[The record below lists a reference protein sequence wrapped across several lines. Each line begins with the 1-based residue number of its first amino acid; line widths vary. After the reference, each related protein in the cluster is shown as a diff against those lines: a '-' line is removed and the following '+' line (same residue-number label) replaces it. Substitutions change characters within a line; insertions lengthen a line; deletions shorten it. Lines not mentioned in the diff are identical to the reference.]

1 MSRLQLLARI
11 KQKHFLKF
19 LAVGGINTLF
29 GFITYSTL
37 ALSEL
42 STFTVLLISTFIGIS
57 FNILTTGGLVFRDL
71 SFRKIPKFIIVA
83 LVIFLSNLEL
93 IECLSPFYVG
103 RIEAMA
109 IIVIPMTILNY
120 LLLVRFVYK
129 D

>member
-11 KQKHFLKF
+11 KQHRFLKF

-29 GFITYSTL
+29 GFITYSAL
-37 ALSEL
+37 ALSDL
-42 STFTVLLISTFIGIS
+42 STFIVLLISTLIGIS
-57 FNILTTGGLVFRDL
+57 FNFFTTGGLVFRDL
-71 SFRKIPKFIIVA
+71 SFHRIPRFIIVA
-83 LVIFLSNLEL
+83 IVIFLSNLEL

-109 IIVIPMTILNY
+109 IIIVPMTILNY
-120 LLLVRFVYK
+120 FLLVWFVYK